1 MSVHMTALNAYSRPG
16 WYGSVVECRPAHQ
29 RVTSLIPSL
38 GHMPG
43 LRAKSPV
50 RGAQEATTH

>member
-1 MSVHMTALNAYSRPG
+1 MPWLSGIKNYALANG
-16 WYGSVVECRPAHQ
+16 GSVVECQPANQ
-29 RVTSLIPSL
+29 RVVGTIPSL

-50 RGAQEATTH
+50 GGAQEATTC